1 MFGIKKNL
9 NLNLI
14 EDEIKQISNSTSND
28 QSIYQQELDEND
40 NKYIYYKNNKEFTK
54 QIEIFVKVSNNSKKK
69 KIIVIDESASMEFL
83 HLKILESF
91 EKSAEY
97 QSLEGLKLESIKKE
111 NSNENLPLKGNVK
124 DYIKNGDLLLCE
136 INANEIWVST
146 KITMNNTFYNK
157 IIFTCDIKVKKNM
170 KVKTLKEIL
179 YKISFNI
186 FLKKYNTLGK
196 SKLNGI
202 KGDKTLVHFIVSNT
216 VFDFNEEDEN
226 KNLDELINENSEIKI
241 TINFKLLE
249 NAIFNRFKR
258 IYLDEINYEINSRN
272 NSEIMDENNN
282 NINNNDR
289 ISNNIK
295 INLNINNKKKN
306 DERWKL
312 FKNLSFSNLLKNN
325 KFVNERNYIFYIA
338 KKFCEKY
345 EINKEDEEK
354 LDDEKSEED
363 NDKFLLKNIYIY
375 NSLNNNSNKN
385 SKEYLD
391 NDLYNDL
398 DNEINNSN
406 DNENKKKY
414 IIILNPNDNEI
425 DDEDDEEENEEEEE
439 EEEEE
444 EKSDDNDVLNKSN
457 DNYIN
462 DNNEENKNKKLKFE
476 NRPSVESEKSDN
488 ILMNNNKNKN
498 FDRNIFKNNY
508 FHKKKIFN
516 SQKTINYF
524 FKNNKNDLIK
534 DFEKLKKKVF
544 IDIINEEKKIDII
557 KGSIEKIEIP
567 ELRNKKFSN
576 IERNNFDLKLTRT
589 NYNIKNFLIEILII
603 LILFIIFDFLIY
615 YSFKKYIY

>member
-14 EDEIKQISNSTSND
+14 EDEIKQNSNSTSNN

-54 QIEIFVKVSNNSKKK
+54 KIEIFVKVSNNSKKK
-69 KIIVIDESASMEFL
+69 KIIVIDESVSMEFL

-146 KITMNNTFYNK
+146 KITMNNSFYNK
-157 IIFTCDIKVKKNM
+157 IIFTCDIKIKKNM
-170 KVKTLKEIL
+170 KVKTFKEIL
-179 YKISFNI
+179 YKICFNI

-196 SKLNGI
+196 SKLNGF
-202 KGDKTLVHFIVSNT
+202 KGDKTLVHFIVSNI

-226 KNLDELINENSEIKI
+226 KNLDELVNENSEIKI
-241 TINFKLLE
+241 VVNFKLLE

-258 IYLDEINYEINSRN
+258 IYLDEINSDRSSVN
-272 NSEIMDENNN
+272 NSMIMDINNNDVNNNN
-282 NINNNDR
+282 NINKNG
-289 ISNNIK
+289 NNIR
-295 INLNINNKKKN
+295 INLSINSRNKN

-312 FKNLSFSNLLKNN
+312 FKNLTFSNLLKNN

-338 KKFCEKY
+338 KKFCEKHEKNQEY
-345 EINKEDEEK
+345 EEK
-354 LDDEKSEED
+354 LDDEKSEADGE
-363 NDKFLLKNIYIY
+363 NFLLKNIYIY
-375 NSLNNNSNKN
+375 NSLNNNSNRN
-385 SKEYLD
+385 SKENLD
-391 NDLYNDL
+391 NDLDND
-398 DNEINNSN
+398 INNSN
-406 DNENKKKY
+406 ENEKKY
-414 IIILNPNDNEI
+414 IIILNPNDNGIE
-425 DDEDDEEENEEEEE
+425 DEYDEEENEEEEE

-444 EKSDDNDVLNKSN
+444 ENSEDNDALNKSN

-462 DNNEENKNKKLKFE
+462 SSNNEENKNKKKLKIE
-476 NRPSVESEKSDN
+476 NRPSIESKKSDN
-488 ILMNNNKNKN
+488 ILMNNNNNKN
-498 FDRNIFKNNY
+498 FDKNIFKNNY
-508 FHKKKIFN
+508 LYKKKIFN
-516 SQKTINYF
+516 SQKTINF
-524 FKNNKNDLIK
+524 FYKNNNKDLIK
-534 DFEKLKKKVF
+534 DFEKLKTKVF

-576 IERNNFDLKLTRT
+576 IERDSFDLKLEKN
-589 NYNIKNFLIEILII
+589 NYNIKNVLIEFLIILII
-603 LILFIIFDFLIY
+603 LIILMFLIY